1 MNWLLDILDRLRA
14 AYRARRSAQAQADL
28 QAGKDILDQAQREAA
43 EMRAAADAAEARK
56 RLDTELSGVPL
67 VPAALPVASVVVAP
81 GDAAELLPVP
91 GGATGPDD
99 ITARLRK
106 P

>member
-1 MNWLLDILDRLRA
+1 MGAAVVEFFSGLWAAWKARKAARA
-14 AYRARRSAQAQADL
+14 MADL
-28 QAGKDILDQAQREAA
+28 QAGKDILDQAEREAA

-56 RLDTELSGVPL
+56 RLDTTLSGVPI
-67 VPAALPVASVVVAP
+67 VPAAPAP
-81 GDAAELLPVP
+81 GVPASAAPMPPPVP
-91 GGATGPDD
+91 GGVASSPED

>member
-14 AYRARRSAQAQADL
+14 AYRARRSAQALADL
-28 QAGKDILDQAQREAA
+28 QKGKDILDQAQREAQ
-43 EMRAAADAAEARK
+43 EMRAAAEAMEARK
-56 RLDTELSGVPL
+56 RLDTDLSGVPI
-67 VPAALPVASVVVAP
+67 VPAAPAPAEVAP
-81 GDAAELLPVP
+81 VSPVP
-91 GGATGPDD
+91 GGVASSPED

>member
-14 AYRARRSAQAQADL
+14 AYRARRASQAMADL
-28 QAGKDILDQAQREAA
+28 QKGKDILDQAEREAQ

-56 RLDTELSGVPL
+56 RLDTELSGVPI
-67 VPAALPVASVVVAP
+67 VPAAPAP
-81 GDAAELLPVP
+81 GVPASAPAEIAPVP
-91 GGATGPDD
+91 PPV
-99 ITARLRK
+99 K

>member
-14 AYRARRSAQAQADL
+14 AYRARRASQAMADL
-28 QAGKDILDQAQREAA
+28 QKGKDILDQAEREAQQ
-43 EMRAAADAAEARK
+43 MRAAAEAMEARK

-67 VPAALPVASVVVAP
+67 VPAAPAPAEVAP
-81 GDAAELLPVP
+81 VSPVP
-91 GGATGPDD
+91 GSVPSSPDAD
-99 ITARLRK
+99 TARLRK

>member
-56 RLDTELSGVPL
+56 RLDTELSGVPI
-67 VPAALPVASVVVAP
+67 VPAAPAP
-81 GDAAELLPVP
+81 GVAAIAPAEVAPVP
-91 GGATGPDD
+91 GSAAAGPDAD
-99 ITARLRK
+99 TARIRK

>member
-1 MNWLLDILDRLRA
+1 MNWLLAILDRLRA
-14 AYRARRSAQAQADL
+14 AYRARRSAQALADL
-28 QAGKDILDQAQREAA
+28 QKGKDILDQAEREAQ

-56 RLDTELSGVPL
+56 RLDTDLSNMPL
-67 VPAALPVASVVVAP
+67 VPAAPAP
-81 GDAAELLPVP
+81 GVSADAAPMPPPVP
-91 GGATGPDD
+91 GGVASSPED